1 MSYIDPEYYNEEK
14 LTEAQ
19 RAEIGCWRDMFRNAV
34 ENVLA
39 DMDGDTILE
48 KMEKEIAEK
57 VTASLLEYIESDIS
71 MLVVAMI
78 DGAE

>member
-1 MSYIDPEYYNEEK
+1 
-14 LTEAQ
+14 
-19 RAEIGCWRDMFRNAV
+19 MFRNAV
-34 ENVLA
+34 ESVLA

-57 VTASLLEYIESDIS
+57 VTANLLEYIESDIS
-71 MLVVAMI
+71 MLVVSMI

>member
-1 MSYIDPEYYNEEK
+1 MTLNTTTRRSLQKPRELRSGY
-14 LTEAQ
+14 
-19 RAEIGCWRDMFRNAV
+19 WRDMFRNAV
-34 ENVLA
+34 ESVLA

-57 VTASLLEYIESDIS
+57 VTANLLEYIESDIS
-71 MLVVAMI
+71 MLVVSMI